1 LGRKVKGEG
10 APPEL
15 KGNALRVYLHVLR
28 HGPCELRDVQHA
40 LGLSTPSLASYHL
53 GRLAEAG
60 YVTQSEDGKYRP
72 LRDASVE
79 ILAGYS
85 RIGIVIVPQYFFFAL
100 LCTMVTAFF
109 AYKAW
114 LEPAYLPYLV
124 ATAGGCVAAL
134 WYETIRLWRRL
145 AAWR

>member
-1 LGRKVKGEG
+1 MRGEG

-28 HGPCELRDVQHA
+28 HGPCELRDIQHA

-109 AYKAW
+109 AYRAW
-114 LEPAYLPYLV
+114 FEPSYVPYLV
-124 ATAGGCVAAL
+124 ATAGGCVVAL

-145 AAWR
+145 AAWK